1 MQWNLTLV
9 KVLEAERR
17 PVDLHQRTDYV
28 PFLSFVCRTNHVR
41 SHQKGAM
48 KLATTQNPLLPATD
62 RVGMKGWTVLAAST
76 WAFTVCFMVWM
87 MFGVIGIPIK
97 KALDLNAT
105 QFGLLTAMPVLT
117 GSLVRVPLGIWTD
130 RYGGRIVM
138 TVLMAIT
145 VPAIWLM
152 SYATQYWHFLVIG
165 LFVGLAGGSFS
176 VGTPYVARW
185 FPKNRQ
191 GMAMGVYGAGNS
203 GAAVNKFVA
212 PVLLVAFGWTMVPQV
227 YAAVMLGTVILF
239 WFFSHSDPKH
249 LVPSNV
255 KFTDQ
260 LKALKDPTVLR
271 YCQYYSIVFGGYVAL
286 SLWMVQYYVGEFG
299 LDIRVAA
306 LLAACF
312 SLPGGVL
319 RAIGGWLSD
328 KYGAHSVTW
337 WVMWVSWVC
346 LFLLSYP
353 QTDFTVLTINGPRS
367 FHIGLNVYAF
377 TALMFIL
384 GIAWAFGKASTFK
397 YISDKYPHNIGAIS
411 GIVGLAGGL
420 GGFVLPIMFGALMD
434 LTGIRSSAFMLM
446 YGVVWVSLIWMYWT
460 EVRKT
465 EVMGEQPSTAAQ
477 PSTAPARPDPF
488 IPTLEHA

>member
-1 MQWNLTLV
+1 MSKKGQALSVLIVSTL
-9 KVLEAERR
+9 
-17 PVDLHQRTDYV
+17 
-28 PFLSFVCRTNHVR
+28 
-41 SHQKGAM
+41 
-48 KLATTQNPLLPATD
+48 
-62 RVGMKGWTVLAAST
+62 
-76 WAFTVCFMVWM
+76 AFTVCFMVWM

-97 KALDLNAT
+97 KTLGLNAT
-105 QFGLLTAMPVLT
+105 EFGLLSATPVLT
-117 GSLVRVPLGIWTD
+117 GSLIRVPLGIWTD
-130 RYGGRIVM
+130 KYGGRIVM
-138 TVLMAIT
+138 ALLMAST

-152 SYATQYWHFLVIG
+152 SYATAYWHFLVIG

-191 GMAMGVYGAGNS
+191 GFAMGVYGAGNS

-212 PVLLVAFGWTMVPQV
+212 PALVVAFGWTMVPMV
-227 YAAVMLGTVILF
+227 YAAVMLGTLILF
-239 WFFSHSDPKH
+239 WVFSASDPDH
-249 LVPSNV
+249 LVPSHT
-255 KFTDQ
+255 KFSDQ
-260 LKALKDPTVLR
+260 LKMLKEPKVIK

-299 LDIRVAA
+299 LDIRAAA

-319 RAIGGWLSD
+319 RAVGGWLSD

-337 WVMWVSWVC
+337 WVMWVSWIC

-353 QTDFTVLTINGPRS
+353 QTDMTIMTVNGPTTI
-367 FHIGLNVYAF
+367 HIGLNVYTF
-377 TALMFIL
+377 TALMFTL
-384 GIAWAFGKASTFK
+384 GIAFAFGKASVFK
-397 YISDKYPHNIGAIS
+397 YISDDYPTNIGTVS
-411 GIVGLAGGL
+411 GIVGLAGGM

-465 EVMGEQPSTAAQ
+465 EVMGRQ
-477 PSTAPARPDPF
+477 ARDF
-488 IPTLEHA
+488 SLAG